1 MSTPPDSPNQSGR
14 VSRGT
19 LLKRTGAIA
28 LGTSLFSMGDPL
40 TVLAVQTKRTALK
53 PDGDLAYFNWA
64 QYINPKLLRGFEKEY
79 GVKVKE
85 SNFTNMETM
94 LAKIRAGVKY
104 DVAFPEAQT
113 AAQLVQAKLLAPLD
127 HAKLTNWGQV
137 NEAFHNPWYDS
148 GAKFTVPYAIW
159 TTGIAYR
166 TDKVKGMTG
175 SWKDLWNHPEAAKHT
190 YLLDDFREVIGM
202 GLLKTGTKDVN
213 SKSSSAVGKAQAEIL
228 KLKPRLRGF
237 TSLNTEMA
245 NGTSWLTHMW
255 SGTVYQALL
264 ASKHPE
270 LLKYQVNKEGI
281 PVGSDT
287 MVAFKNAPH
296 PNTATLFIDYMLR
309 PENSSANVKVIGYP
323 MMTTAGLKTYGGLT
337 KKYPWLKVTTDE
349 VENGQRFKPQDPKTL
364 QLWNTAWS
372 KIRA

>member
-1 MSTPPDSPNQSGR
+1 MKPAR
-14 VSRGT
+14 VNRGT
-19 LLKRTGAIA
+19 LLKRGAAIA
-28 LGTSLFSMGDPL
+28 LGTSLYSMGDPL
-40 TVLAVQTKRTALK
+40 TVLAVDTSRKALK

-64 QYINPKLLRGFEKEY
+64 QYIDPQLLRGFEKEY

-94 LAKIRAGVKY
+94 LAKLRSGVKY

-113 AAQLVQAKLLAPLD
+113 AAQLVQAKFLAPLD
-127 HAKLTNWGQV
+127 HSKLTNWSQV
-137 NEAFHNPWYDS
+137 NSAFHNPWYDP
-148 GAKFTVPYAIW
+148 GAKYTVPYAIW

-175 SWKDLWNHPEAAKHT
+175 SWNDLWNHPEAAKHT
-190 YLLDDFREVIGM
+190 YLLDDFRETIGM

-213 SKSSSAVGKAQAEIL
+213 STSSAAVGKSQDAIL

-237 TSLNTEMA
+237 TSVNTEMA

-264 ASKHPE
+264 TMKNPE
-270 LLKYQVNKEGI
+270 TLKYQTNKEGI

-287 MVAFKNAPH
+287 MVMLKNAPH
-296 PNTATLFIDYMLR
+296 PNTAQLFLNYMLR
-309 PENSSANVKVIGYP
+309 PESSSQNVKIIGYP
-323 MMTTAGLKTYGGLT
+323 MMTTAGLKTYDNLT
-337 KKYPWLKVTTDE
+337 KKYPWLKVTSAE
-349 VENGQRFKPQDPKTL
+349 VEHGQRFKPQDPKTL

-372 KIRA
+372 KIQA

>member
-1 MSTPPDSPNQSGR
+1 
-14 VSRGT
+14 
-19 LLKRTGAIA
+19 
-28 LGTSLFSMGDPL
+28 
-40 TVLAVQTKRTALK
+40 VLAVQTKRTALK

-137 NEAFHNPWYDS
+137 NEAFHNPWYDA

-190 YLLDDFREVIGM
+190 YLLDDFREVLGM
-202 GLLKTGTKDVN
+202 GLLATGTKDVN
-213 SKSSSAVGKAQAEIL
+213 SKSSSAVGKAQGEIL

-309 PENSSANVKVIGYP
+309 PENSSANVKIIGYP
-323 MMTTAGLKTYGGLT
+323 MMTTAGLKTYGDLT